1 MEPKKNPDRKP
12 STELIRSVRHA
23 IGMLVEEANADAVV
37 ICVTRHKKNQ
47 TESFAY
53 PWGNLHACRGLVEYA
68 FSELCSDPEDEEEEE
83 EETEEAA
90 DDDDE

>member
-1 MEPKKNPDRKP
+1 MKPKNPDREP
-12 STELIRSVRHA
+12 SVELIRSVRHA
-23 IGMLVEEANADAVV
+23 IGFLVEEANADAVV

-68 FSELCSDPEDEEEEE
+68 FSELCSGVDDEDEDEEEEE
-83 EETEEAA
+83 EEET
-90 DDDDE
+90 DDD